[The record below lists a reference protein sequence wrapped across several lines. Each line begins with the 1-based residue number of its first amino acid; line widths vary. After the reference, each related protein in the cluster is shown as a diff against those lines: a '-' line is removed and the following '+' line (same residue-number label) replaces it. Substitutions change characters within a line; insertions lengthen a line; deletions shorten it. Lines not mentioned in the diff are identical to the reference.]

1 VPYMAA
7 VQEIT
12 GLRLAAERSV
22 MPGIIHVMV

>member
-1 VPYMAA
+1 MAA